1 LTLQQALELARYGV
15 RVNCVAPGSTT
26 TDMIDGTLER
36 AARYANTTREELTKG
51 VLKKIPMRRFADPSE
66 IASVVG
72 FLAGSDASFVTGQ
85 VITVDGGM
93 TLS

>member
-1 LTLQQALELARYGV
+1 L
-15 RVNCVAPGSTT
+15 
-26 TDMIDGTLER
+26 DR
-36 AARYANTTREELTKG
+36 AARYAKTTRDDLMKN
-51 VLKKIPMRRFADPSE
+51 VLRKIPMRRFADPSE

-72 FLAGSDASFVTGQ
+72 FLAGRDASFVTGQ